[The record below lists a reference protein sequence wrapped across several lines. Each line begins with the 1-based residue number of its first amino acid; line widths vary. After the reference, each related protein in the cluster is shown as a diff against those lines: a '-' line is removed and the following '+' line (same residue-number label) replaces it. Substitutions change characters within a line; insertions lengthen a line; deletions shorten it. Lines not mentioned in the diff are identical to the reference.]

1 MGLTRP
7 TAAQIN
13 TVITTINDPITVLN
27 KGSTLANIDVGF
39 IINRNGGALAN
50 TAIFWN
56 ESANT
61 FVTAFTT
68 ASGAADANISISEYA
83 NLRVNTLTADTATFS
98 STGAIKIPSGNT
110 AQRTAGTTGQIR
122 FNTSTS
128 QFEGYQGASWSSLG
142 GVRSVDNNTYIIAE
156 SSAGAGDNILQFFAG
171 GNRQANLSSAG
182 LTVTANVSAGY
193 FTGNGS
199 QLSGINSFSNVFI
212 SGQTPVQADSI
223 SDTLTLVGGTGISI
237 TANASLDTITIATVS
252 TEGPFATAGDFGA
265 VNDPVTVSED
275 EGSVA
280 DGATITYDLGSII
293 SASGLIYPDQ
303 LVLPNYSTASL
314 PSATVAG
321 QLVYDT
327 TTQSLAYTDG
337 TIWNSLAG
345 GYSNVQVATYL
356 PTYTGTVSASLIN
369 SSGNI
374 LATGLSVFGSVNS
387 TGYINTSANISAG
400 GNVTVAN
407 LIVSTGAGQFNGPFN
422 ESTTIQGVYAGN
434 LNLSPRIGFFNG
446 TAAQNWQIDNNFGSF
461 RWYTPGVVRLSLDAN
476 GNLNIP
482 SSSRSTSTTTGALVV
497 TGGVGIGGN
506 LNVGSLAIPGAE
518 HTIIGNVSVSGAG
531 TEYFNIGGNIL
542 AIQGS
547 FGSINSTGFINTSG
561 NVSSGGTILD
571 SKGDV
576 RSAPQNSQGGAY
588 TLVVGDAGKHISITT
603 GGVTVN
609 ANIFSVGDM
618 VTIFNNSGSSQ
629 NITQGTSVTL
639 RLAGTATTGTRAL
652 AQYGVAT
659 ILCVTGG
666 ATPTF
671 ACTGAGL
678 T

>member
-13 TVITTINDPITVLN
+13 TVITTISDPITVLN
-27 KGSTLANIDVGF
+27 QGSTLANIDVGF

-68 ASGAADANISISEYA
+68 TTGATNANISISEYA
-83 NLRVNTLTADTATFS
+83 NLRINTLTADTATFS

-212 SGQTPVQADSI
+212 SGQSPVQADSI
-223 SDTLTLVGGTGISI
+223 SDTLTLVSGSGIAITTDATNDSI
-237 TANASLDTITIATVS
+237 TFSSVS
-252 TEGPFATAGDFGA
+252 TTGPFAASGDFGA

-303 LVLPNYSTASL
+303 LVLPSYTVSTL
-314 PSATVAG
+314 PSATVAA
-321 QLVYDT
+321 QLVYNT
-327 TTQSLAYTDG
+327 TANGLAFSDG
-337 TIWNSLAG
+337 INWSNIGASYSNVQVASYLATNPPTG
-345 GYSNVQVATYL
+345 TYSNVQVASYLATNPPTGTNSNVQVATYL
-356 PTYTGTVSASLIN
+356 PTHTGTVSTSLIN
-369 SSGNI
+369 SSGNV
-374 LATGLSVFGSVNS
+374 LATGLSVFG
-387 TGYINTSANISAG
+387 NT
-400 GNVTVAN
+400 
-407 LIVSTGAGQFNGPFN
+407 
-422 ESTTIQGVYAGN
+422 
-434 LNLSPRIGFFNG
+434 RI
-446 TAAQNWQIDNNFGSF
+446 
-461 RWYTPGVVRLSLDAN
+461 
-476 GNLNIP
+476 
-482 SSSRSTSTTTGALVV
+482 
-497 TGGVGIGGN
+497 
-506 LNVGSLAIPGAE
+506 GSLATPGAL
-518 HTIIGNVSVSGAG
+518 HTIIGNVDVSGAG

-542 AIQGS
+542 AVQAA

-609 ANIFSVGDM
+609 ASIFSIGDM
-618 VTIFNNSGSSQ
+618 ITIFNNSGSSQ
-629 NITQGTSVTL
+629 NITQGASVTL

-659 ILCVTGG
+659 LLCVTGG

-671 ACTGAGL
+671 ACSGAGL